1 MSPILISIAAA
12 VFVMSAS
19 LTGVIFTNQ
28 AIGAWMRQRLTY
40 LATFSAGVLTVL
52 AYHLVEEAFHEST
65 STVLA
70 VASVV
75 AGLVMLEVIHHVLP
89 DTHHHHEA
97 PVDHAH
103 TTVDGRR
110 VLISDAVH
118 NVTDGF
124 LIVPAFLVDW
134 KIGIAATFGVF
145 LHELVQEISE
155 FFVLQ
160 EAGYSNRKALALN
173 LTVSSTLLIGIA
185 LAFTLASFEAFVAI
199 LSGLAAGG
207 FLAVVVRDLLPHAL
221 SSAKAHDKWLQ
232 HTAAALVGIFIM
244 TSVIVF
250 VPN

>member
-28 AIGAWMRQRLTY
+28 ALGVWMRQRLMY
-40 LATFSAGVLTVL
+40 LATFSAGVLIVL
-52 AYHLVEEAFHEST
+52 AYHLIEETFHESA
-65 STVLA
+65 SFVLA
-70 VASVV
+70 AASVV
-75 AGLVMLEVIHHVLP
+75 AGLVMLEVIHRVLP

-97 PVDHAH
+97 PVDHVH

-124 LIVPAFLVDW
+124 LIVPAFLV
-134 KIGIAATFGVF
+134 
-145 LHELVQEISE
+145 
-155 FFVLQ
+155 
-160 EAGYSNRKALALN
+160 
-173 LTVSSTLLIGIA
+173 SSTLLSGIA
-185 LAFTLASFEAFVAI
+185 LAFTLASFEAFIVV
-199 LSGLAAGG
+199 LSGFAAGG